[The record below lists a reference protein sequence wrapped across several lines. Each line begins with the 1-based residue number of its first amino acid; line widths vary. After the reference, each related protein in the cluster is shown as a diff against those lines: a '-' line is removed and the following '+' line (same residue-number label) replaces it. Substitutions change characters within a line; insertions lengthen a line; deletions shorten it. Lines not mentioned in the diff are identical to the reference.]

1 MKQNKIK
8 LGYQKPQ
15 TEIMSVNS
23 ESFLLDAS
31 FHSQHNPG
39 RRRKDLLPLTQ
50 RKKLNGLKLVMRLCQ
65 TVVIH
70 HCGKIN
76 QKRVLI
82 K

>member
-39 RRRKDLLPLTQ
+39 RRRTGPSASNAKEEVEWLEVGDEALSNSNHTSLWED
-50 RKKLNGLKLVMRLCQ
+50 
-65 TVVIH
+65 
-70 HCGKIN
+70 
-76 QKRVLI
+76 
-82 K
+82 

>member
-15 TEIMSVNS
+15 TEIMSINS

-39 RRRKDLLPLTQ
+39 RRRTGPTANNAKQALEWLEVGDEASSSNEHTSLWED
-50 RKKLNGLKLVMRLCQ
+50 
-65 TVVIH
+65 
-70 HCGKIN
+70 
-76 QKRVLI
+76 
-82 K
+82 

>member
-8 LGYQKPQ
+8 SGYQKPQ

-39 RRRKDLLPLTQ
+39 RRRTGPTANNAKQALEWLEVGDEASSSNEHTSLWED
-50 RKKLNGLKLVMRLCQ
+50 
-65 TVVIH
+65 
-70 HCGKIN
+70 
-76 QKRVLI
+76 
-82 K
+82 

>member
-15 TEIMSVNS
+15 TKIMSVNS

-39 RRRKDLLPLTQ
+39 RRRTGPSASNAKEEVEWLEVGDEALSNNNNTSLWED
-50 RKKLNGLKLVMRLCQ
+50 
-65 TVVIH
+65 
-70 HCGKIN
+70 
-76 QKRVLI
+76 
-82 K
+82 

>member
-1 MKQNKIK
+1 MKKNKIK

-39 RRRKDLLPLTQ
+39 RRRTGPTANNAKQALEWLEVGDETSSSNEHTSLWED
-50 RKKLNGLKLVMRLCQ
+50 
-65 TVVIH
+65 
-70 HCGKIN
+70 
-76 QKRVLI
+76 
-82 K
+82 

>member
-1 MKQNKIK
+1 MKKNKIK

-39 RRRKDLLPLTQ
+39 RRRTGPTANNA
-50 RKKLNGLKLVMRLCQ
+50 KKALEWLELGDETSSSNGHTSLWED
-65 TVVIH
+65 
-70 HCGKIN
+70 
-76 QKRVLI
+76 
-82 K
+82 

>member
-8 LGYQKPQ
+8 SGYQKPQ

-39 RRRKDLLPLTQ
+39 RRRTGPTANNAKQALEWLEVGDDASSSNEHTSLWED
-50 RKKLNGLKLVMRLCQ
+50 
-65 TVVIH
+65 
-70 HCGKIN
+70 
-76 QKRVLI
+76 
-82 K
+82 